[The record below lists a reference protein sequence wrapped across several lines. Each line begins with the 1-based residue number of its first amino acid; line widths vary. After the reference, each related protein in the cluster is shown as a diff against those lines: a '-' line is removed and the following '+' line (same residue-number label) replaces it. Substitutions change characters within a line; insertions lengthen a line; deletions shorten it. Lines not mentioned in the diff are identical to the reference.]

1 MAWFLKRGVKK
12 GLQKVGGSMGLQEI
26 ATTQHQIVT
35 ELRKLRDIC
44 SRIQY
49 QMPMAPDNLPI
60 PPRELHALVSGD
72 DELDISAYFEVGRFC
87 ADSVVGLLKKQG
99 LDIDDLGAILDF
111 GCGCGRVIRYFN
123 TLKRAKVHGTDYNPK
138 LIDWCKKNLPFA
150 EFEVN
155 GLSPPLVTCDGSFG
169 LIYAF
174 SVFTHLCE
182 ALQVSW
188 LAELSRVLKPGG
200 YLLLTTMGAAY
211 ADAYLPP
218 REREQFRS
226 GQLVVLNEDSSGKNV
241 CSAFHPA
248 TYVQQSLVKGFELL
262 EFVPGEVV
270 DAGQRIIAQD
280 VYLLKK
286 P

>member
-26 ATTQHQIVT
+26 ASTQHQIVT

-49 QMPMAPDNLPI
+49 QMPVAPDSLPI

-72 DELDISAYFEVGRFC
+72 DELDISAFFDVGRFC
-87 ADSVVGLLKKQG
+87 AHSVVRLLKKRG

-123 TLKRAKVHGTDYNPK
+123 ILKRAKLYGTDYNPK
-138 LIDWCKKNLPFA
+138 MIDWCNKNLPFA

-155 GLSPPLVTCDGSFG
+155 APSPPLVYRDGSFG

-174 SVFTHLCE
+174 SVFTHLPE

-188 LAELSRVLKPGG
+188 LAELSRVLKTSG
-200 YLLLTTMGAAY
+200 YLLLTTHGAPY
-211 ADAYLPP
+211 ADAFLAP
-218 REREQFRS
+218 RYREQFRS
-226 GQLVVLNEDSSGKNV
+226 GQLVVLNEGSSGTNY

-248 TYVQQSLVKGFELL
+248 TYVQQRLAKGFEIL
-262 EFVPGEVV
+262 EFVPGE
-270 DAGQRIIAQD
+270 GPGHTPSQD
-280 VYLLKK
+280 TYLLRKF
-286 P
+286 